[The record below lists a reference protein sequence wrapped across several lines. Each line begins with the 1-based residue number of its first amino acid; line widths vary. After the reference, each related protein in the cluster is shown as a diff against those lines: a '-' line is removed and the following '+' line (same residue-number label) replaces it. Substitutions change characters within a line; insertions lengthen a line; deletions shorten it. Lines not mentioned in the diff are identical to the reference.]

1 MSFHENAPVPPE
13 PQQLGR
19 RGFVVGALATGGL
32 AAVGARLLY
41 LQGFDPQHTAEK
53 SREKRMRSQTVPAVR
68 GQILDINGVVLARSV
83 QRYNIIADQTIVASY
98 KRYDNDRDTKSEI
111 TPEQL
116 VYELTDILHTVDP
129 TITDEFIKS
138 KLDGDSK
145 YAVVKS
151 NVTPEIF
158 RRIDALGAPFLYGEA
173 ISERLYPN
181 GPVGGSV
188 VGRYRIVDEATG
200 NENETIKKNLSVG
213 IERVFEKDL
222 AGVDG
227 QRTYEI
233 SADGVRI
240 PVTKEEATDVE
251 NGKNVRLTINQDIQY
266 FAQQIVKAR
275 VDELKAEWGTVIVM
289 DVRDASILAM
299 ADSTMMDPG
308 AEKVKNE
315 QDTSPRAIS
324 QVVEPGSTEKILTAS
339 ALIES
344 GITTPTSAYDVP
356 ERLVINGQTFTD
368 AFDHPAQRRTFS
380 GIITDSMNT
389 GTVLVGQKLPKEDRY
404 NWLKKYGM
412 GDYTGIELTGEQQG
426 LVTDWHEW
434 DGRQE
439 YTVFFGQGIAQ
450 TPLQTAMIFQA
461 LGNNGVKLK
470 PRIVDALID
479 ADGTVHKRD
488 VEPGTRMVSEKTA
501 EQCRELMENVVLQS
515 HAKTASVEG
524 YRVGGKTG
532 TAEAPSDK
540 GGYDG
545 YTTSFIGLAPIDNP
559 QFLVSVTLQR
569 PQRDVRSV
577 GATSQFSQIMEK
589 VLHTYNV
596 PKSTTDPVK
605 IPIFADG
612 KSNG

>member
-1 MSFHENAPVPPE
+1 
-13 PQQLGR
+13 
-19 RGFVVGALATGGL
+19 
-32 AAVGARLLY
+32 
-41 LQGFDPQHTAEK
+41 
-53 SREKRMRSQTVPAVR
+53 
-68 GQILDINGVVLARSV
+68 
-83 QRYNIIADQTIVASY
+83 
-98 KRYDNDRDTKSEI
+98 
-111 TPEQL
+111 
-116 VYELTDILHTVDP
+116 
-129 TITDEFIKS
+129 
-138 KLDGDSK
+138 
-145 YAVVKS
+145 
-151 NVTPEIF
+151 
-158 RRIDALGAPFLYGEA
+158 
-173 ISERLYPN
+173 
-181 GPVGGSV
+181 
-188 VGRYRIVDEATG
+188 
-200 NENETIKKNLSVG
+200 
-213 IERVFEKDL
+213 
-222 AGVDG
+222 
-227 QRTYEI
+227 
-233 SADGVRI
+233 
-240 PVTKEEATDVE
+240 
-251 NGKNVRLTINQDIQY
+251 
-266 FAQQIVKAR
+266 
-275 VDELKAEWGTVIVM
+275 
-289 DVRDASILAM
+289 
-299 ADSTMMDPG
+299 
-308 AEKVKNE
+308 
-315 QDTSPRAIS
+315 
-324 QVVEPGSTEKILTAS
+324 
-339 ALIES
+339 
-344 GITTPTSAYDVP
+344 
-356 ERLVINGQTFTD
+356 
-368 AFDHPAQRRTFS
+368 
-380 GIITDSMNT
+380 MNT

-515 HAKTASVEG
+515 HAKTATVEG

-569 PQRDVRSV
+569 PQGDVRSV

-596 PKSTTDPVK
+596 PNPPQ
-605 IPIFADG
+605 IQ
-612 KSNG
+612 